1 MAKDKE
7 KHPEQQVR
15 IENKKAWH
23 EYHIIEKIEAGI
35 ALCGTEVK
43 SLRGKQA
50 SLDGSYARITEGECW
65 LIGANIA
72 QYPKAAYGNHEPL
85 RQRKLLMHRRQI
97 EKLFSHLRQKG
108 VTLVPLKIYFNDRG
122 YAKVELGVAGGKRQ
136 HDKRAVLKERDA
148 KKELAKSNRRR

>member
-7 KHPEQQVR
+7 INPEQQVR

-23 EYHIIEKIEAGI
+23 EYHILEKIETGI
-35 ALCGTEVK
+35 SLLGTEVK

-50 SLDGSYARITEGECW
+50 SLDGSYARIKEGQVW
-65 LIGANIA
+65 LIGANIS
-72 QYPKAAYGNHEPL
+72 QYSKAAYGNHEPL
-85 RQRKLLMHRRQI
+85 RERKLLLHRRQI
-97 EKLFSHLRQKG
+97 EKLFARLKQKG
-108 VTLVPLKIYFNDRG
+108 ATLVPLKMYFNERG